1 VQAGVWH
8 FGQDTGTG
16 KAMATKLMR
25 AAVVPP
31 RLLFLTARQPLDAYV
46 AKDAHSAHL
55 VALGAARMALLLRLP
70 AVTGRTSGCAVAAP
84 GVRNLAASS
93 RRLYG
98 GRPVHER

>member
-46 AKDAHSAHL
+46 AKDASRRSYRSRT
-55 VALGAARMALLLRLP
+55 ARTLLLWEPRGWP
-70 AVTGRTSGCAVAAP
+70 C
-84 GVRNLAASS
+84 
-93 RRLYG
+93 Y
-98 GRPVHER
+98 